1 MASHRKPSA
10 QTYDPRTVKEHIVE
24 TPLNE
29 EMSKSFLEYAY
40 SVIYARA
47 LPDARDGLKP
57 VQRRIVYQMGEMNLT
72 PDRPYM
78 KSARVVG
85 EVMGKLHPHG
95 DSAIYEAMV
104 RLAQPFAM
112 RLPLVDGHG
121 NFGSLDDGPAASR
134 YTEARL
140 GPAALGMNADI
151 DEDTV
156 DFTPNYD
163 NKLKEPTVLP
173 AAIPNL
179 LVNGG
184 SGIAVGMATNLAT
197 HNLGE
202 VVNAAKFLMAHS
214 DATLEQLMRYV
225 PGPDWPTGGTIIGR
239 DGIREAY
246 ATGRG
251 TLTTRAATHIE
262 HVTARKQAIVVTELP
277 YMVGPEKVI
286 ERISDGV
293 KNRKLEGISGAFD
306 LTDRHNG
313 TRIVIEIKTGFDP
326 HAVLVQLFKHTP
338 LQDNFAMNNV
348 ALVEG
353 RPHTMGLKEMLQVW
367 VDHRRVV
374 IRRRSEYRKKKAL
387 ERLHL
392 VEGLLLA
399 MLDIDEV
406 IRVIR
411 TSDDADAAK
420 SRLMVVFDLDEVQA
434 QYILDLRLRRLT
446 KMNRIELEAERDDL
460 KKRIEELTRIL
471 ASAEALDQVVTD
483 EMDEAVVKWGSPR
496 RTVLLDAD
504 PDGTLTPVV
513 AQGAGASGVSK
524 SALEAVKAATT
535 ISSAEADVAAAAAA
549 AKKTGEQSTLT
560 GALKIE
566 DEPCVVMM
574 SATGLI
580 ARTTPSAMDVFNAR
594 STSDE
599 RLRDDQITT
608 IFETSTRATYGLVTS
623 AGRLV
628 LAHVVGLPALPAT
641 ATLSLKGGVQADEL
655 IGMTES
661 TDPIRGER
669 VITAI
674 AMEQPT
680 SGKTSAKDES
690 EDGGAAEAKPLP
702 SLAIGTRNGVIKR
715 WNREAPTT
723 MDSWPVIDLKD
734 GDEVVFAAVA
744 EDDDRLVFISS
755 DSSLLTFEAKNVRP
769 QGRTAGGMAG
779 IKLAEGARVA
789 AFNVVPAG
797 KVAWTYEEGENGLT
811 SGSGAVVLT
820 VAGDS
825 DALPGTENGAAKV
838 TPLEMYPTK
847 GRATGGVR
855 SQRFLK
861 GQNTLILAWVGL
873 YPLHAST
880 SAGSPVEL
888 PKPDMRRDGS
898 GVDLASPIAFI
909 A

>member
-1 MASHRKPSA
+1 MVSHRKPA
-10 QTYDPRTVKEHIVE
+10 KPAFDPRTVKENIVE

-57 VQRRIVYQMGEMNLT
+57 VQRRIIYQMGQMSLN

-121 NFGSLDDGPAASR
+121 NFGSLDDGSAASR
-134 YTEARL
+134 YTEARMA
-140 GPAALGMNADI
+140 PAALGMNADI
-151 DEDTV
+151 AENTV

-163 NKLKEPTVLP
+163 NKLQEPTVLP

-184 SGIAVGMATNLAT
+184 SGIAVGMATNMAT

-202 VVNAAKFLMAHS
+202 VVAAAKHLMRHP
-214 DATLEQLMRYV
+214 DATLEELMRYV
-225 PGPDWPTGGTIIGR
+225 PGPDWPGGGVIVGR
-239 DGIREAY
+239 KGIREAY
-246 ATGRG
+246 ETGRG
-251 TLTTRAATHIE
+251 ALTTRSVTHIE
-262 HVTARKQAIVVTELP
+262 NVTARKKAIVVTELP
-277 YMVGPEKVI
+277 FMVGPERVL
-286 ERISDGV
+286 ERISEGV
-293 KNRKLEGISGAFD
+293 KNRKLDGISGAID

-313 TRIVIEIKTGFDP
+313 TRLVIEVKTGFDP
-326 HAVLVQLFKHTP
+326 NAVLVQLFKHTP
-338 LQDNFAMNNV
+338 LQDNFTINNV
-348 ALVEG
+348 ALVNG

-374 IRRRSEYRKKKAL
+374 IRRRSEFRRKKAL

-399 MLDIDEV
+399 MVDIDEV
-406 IRVIR
+406 IQVIR
-411 TSDDADAAK
+411 SSDDAEAAK
-420 SRLMVVFDLDEVQA
+420 TKLIAVFDLDEIQA

-446 KMNRIELEAERDDL
+446 KMSRIELEAERDDL
-460 KKRIEELTRIL
+460 KRRIEELERIL
-471 ASAEALDQVVTD
+471 ASDEALDGVVID
-483 EMDEAVVKWGSPR
+483 EMDDAVAKYGTPR
-496 RTVLLDAD
+496 RTVLLDED
-504 PDGTLTPVV
+504 EEGNLTPVV
-513 AQGAGASGVSK
+513 AHGDDGVS
-524 SALEAVKAATT
+524 ANAMAAARAAATV
-535 ISSAEADVAAAAAA
+535 SSAAADVAAAAKA
-549 AKKTGEQSTLT
+549 AKKAGDENATAS
-560 GALKIE
+560 ALQID
-566 DEPCVVMM
+566 DEPCAVML

-580 ARTTPSAMDVFNAR
+580 ARTSEDAVERWENRSA
-594 STSDE
+594 SDG
-599 RLRDDQITT
+599 RAKDDQIVSM
-608 IFETSTRATYGLVTS
+608 FRTSTRSSYGLVTS

-628 LAHVVGLPALPAT
+628 LAHVVELPKVSADGP
-641 ATLSLKGGVQADEL
+641 LSVTGGVKAEEL
-655 IGMTES
+655 LGMTEN

-669 VITAI
+669 VIAAI
-674 AMEQPT
+674 DMPST
-680 SGKTSAKDES
+680 D
-690 EDGGAAEAKPLP
+690 DGGQLVPLA
-702 SLAIGTRNGVIKR
+702 LGTRNGVVKR
-715 WNREAPTT
+715 WNRESPTT
-723 MDSWPVIDLKD
+723 MDSWSVIDLKD
-734 GDEVVFAAVA
+734 DDEVLAAA
-744 EDDDRLVFISS
+744 EARDEDRLVFVST

-779 IKLAEGARVA
+779 IRLAEGCSVA
-789 AFNVVPAG
+789 AFAVVPDG
-797 KVAWTYEEGENGLT
+797 KVTWNYEEGENGLF
-811 SGSGAVVLT
+811 SASGAVVLT

-825 DALPGTENGAAKV
+825 EALPGTENGAAKV

-847 GRATGGVR
+847 GRGTGGVR

-861 GQNTLILAWVGL
+861 GQDTLILAFVGA

-880 SAGSPVEL
+880 QSGAPVEL

-898 GVDLASPIAFI
+898 GTDLSAPIAVVG
-909 A
+909 

>member
-1 MASHRKPSA
+1 MVSHRKPA
-10 QTYDPRTVKEHIVE
+10 KPAFDPRTVKENIVE

-57 VQRRIVYQMGEMNLT
+57 VQRRIIYQMGQMSLN

-134 YTEARL
+134 YTEARMA
-140 GPAALGMNADI
+140 PAALGMNADI
-151 DEDTV
+151 AENTV

-163 NKLKEPTVLP
+163 NKLQEPTVLP

-184 SGIAVGMATNLAT
+184 SGIAVGMATNMAT

-202 VVNAAKFLMAHS
+202 VVAAAKHLMRHP
-214 DATLEQLMRYV
+214 DATLEELMRYV
-225 PGPDWPTGGTIIGR
+225 PGPDWPGGGVIVGR
-239 DGIREAY
+239 KGIREAY
-246 ATGRG
+246 ETGRG
-251 TLTTRAATHIE
+251 ALTTRSVTHIE
-262 HVTARKQAIVVTELP
+262 NVTARKKAIVVTELP
-277 YMVGPEKVI
+277 FMVGPERVL
-286 ERISDGV
+286 ERISEGV
-293 KNRKLEGISGAFD
+293 KNRKLDGISGAID

-313 TRIVIEIKTGFDP
+313 TRLVIEIKTGFDP
-326 HAVLVQLFKHTP
+326 NAVLAQLFKHTP
-338 LQDNFAMNNV
+338 LQDNFTINNV
-348 ALVEG
+348 ALVNG

-374 IRRRSEYRKKKAL
+374 IRRRSEFRRKKAL

-399 MLDIDEV
+399 MVDIDEV
-406 IRVIR
+406 IQVIR
-411 TSDDADAAK
+411 SSDDAEAAK
-420 SRLMVVFDLDEVQA
+420 TKLIAVFDLDEIQA

-446 KMNRIELEAERDDL
+446 KMSRIELEAERDDL
-460 KKRIEELTRIL
+460 KRRIEELERIL
-471 ASAEALDQVVTD
+471 ASDEALDGVVID
-483 EMDEAVVKWGSPR
+483 EMDDTVAKYGTPR
-496 RTVLLDAD
+496 RTVLLDED
-504 PDGTLTPVV
+504 EEGNLTPVV
-513 AQGAGASGVSK
+513 AHGDDGVS
-524 SALEAVKAATT
+524 ANAMAAARAAATV
-535 ISSAEADVAAAAAA
+535 SSAAADVAAAAKA
-549 AKKTGEQSTLT
+549 AKKAGDENATAS
-560 GALKIE
+560 ALQID
-566 DEPCVVMM
+566 DEPCAVML

-580 ARTTPSAMDVFNAR
+580 ARTSEDAVERWENRSASNGRAK
-594 STSDE
+594 
-599 RLRDDQITT
+599 DDQIVSM
-608 IFETSTRATYGLVTS
+608 FRTSTRSSYGLVTS

-628 LAHVVGLPALPAT
+628 LAHVVELPKVSADGP
-641 ATLSLKGGVQADEL
+641 LSVTGGVKAEEL
-655 IGMTES
+655 LGMTEN

-669 VITAI
+669 VIAAI
-674 AMEQPT
+674 DMPST
-680 SGKTSAKDES
+680 D
-690 EDGGAAEAKPLP
+690 DGGQLVPLA
-702 SLAIGTRNGVIKR
+702 LGTRNGVVKR
-715 WNREAPTT
+715 WNRESPTT
-723 MDSWPVIDLKD
+723 MDSWSVIDLKD
-734 GDEVVFAAVA
+734 DDEVLAAA
-744 EDDDRLVFISS
+744 EARDEDRLVFVST

-779 IKLAEGARVA
+779 IRLAEGCSVA
-789 AFNVVPAG
+789 AFAVVPDG
-797 KVAWTYEEGENGLT
+797 KVTWNYEEGENGLF
-811 SGSGAVVLT
+811 SASGAVVLT

-825 DALPGTENGAAKV
+825 EALPGTENGAAKV

-847 GRATGGVR
+847 GRGTGGVR

-861 GQNTLILAWVGL
+861 GQDTLILAFVGA

-880 SAGSPVEL
+880 QSGAPVEL

-898 GVDLASPIAFI
+898 GTDLSAPIAVVG
-909 A
+909 

>member
-1 MASHRKPSA
+1 MVSHRKPA
-10 QTYDPRTVKEHIVE
+10 KPAFDPRTVKENIVE

-57 VQRRIVYQMGEMNLT
+57 VQRRIIYQMGQMNLN

-134 YTEARL
+134 YTEARMA
-140 GPAALGMNADI
+140 PAALGMNADI
-151 DEDTV
+151 AENTV

-163 NKLKEPTVLP
+163 NKLQEPTVLP

-184 SGIAVGMATNLAT
+184 SGIAVGMATNMAT

-202 VVNAAKFLMAHS
+202 VVAAAKHLMRHP
-214 DATLEQLMRYV
+214 DATLEELMRYV
-225 PGPDWPTGGTIIGR
+225 PGPDWPGGGVIVGR
-239 DGIREAY
+239 KGIREAY
-246 ATGRG
+246 ETGRG
-251 TLTTRAATHIE
+251 ALTTRSVTHIE
-262 HVTARKQAIVVTELP
+262 NVTARKKAIVVTELP
-277 YMVGPEKVI
+277 FMVGPERVL
-286 ERISDGV
+286 ERISEGV
-293 KNRKLEGISGAFD
+293 KNRKLDGISGAID

-313 TRIVIEIKTGFDP
+313 TRLVIEIKTGFDP
-326 HAVLVQLFKHTP
+326 NAVLAQLFKHTP
-338 LQDNFAMNNV
+338 LQDNFTINNV
-348 ALVEG
+348 ALVNG

-374 IRRRSEYRKKKAL
+374 IRRRSEFRRKKAL

-399 MLDIDEV
+399 MVDIDEV
-406 IRVIR
+406 IQVIR
-411 TSDDADAAK
+411 SSDDAEAAK
-420 SRLMVVFDLDEVQA
+420 TKLIAVFDLDEIQA

-446 KMNRIELEAERDDL
+446 KMSRIELEAERDDL
-460 KKRIEELTRIL
+460 KRRIEELERIL
-471 ASAEALDQVVTD
+471 ASDEALDGVVID
-483 EMDEAVVKWGSPR
+483 EMDDAVAKYGTPR
-496 RTVLLDAD
+496 RTVLLDED
-504 PDGTLTPVV
+504 EEGNLTPVV
-513 AQGAGASGVSK
+513 AHGDDGVS
-524 SALEAVKAATT
+524 ANAMAAARAAATV
-535 ISSAEADVAAAAAA
+535 SSAAADVAAAAKA
-549 AKKTGEQSTLT
+549 AKKAGDENATAS
-560 GALKIE
+560 ALQID
-566 DEPCVVMM
+566 DEPCAVML

-580 ARTTPSAMDVFNAR
+580 ARTSEDAVERWENRSA
-594 STSDE
+594 SDG
-599 RLRDDQITT
+599 RAKDDQIVSM
-608 IFETSTRATYGLVTS
+608 FRTSTRSSYGLVTS

-628 LAHVVGLPALPAT
+628 LAHVVELQKVSADGP
-641 ATLSLKGGVQADEL
+641 LSVTGGVKAEEL
-655 IGMTES
+655 LGMTEN

-669 VITAI
+669 VIAAI
-674 AMEQPT
+674 DMPST
-680 SGKTSAKDES
+680 D
-690 EDGGAAEAKPLP
+690 DGGQLVPLA
-702 SLAIGTRNGVIKR
+702 LGTRNGVVKR
-715 WNREAPTT
+715 WNRESPTT
-723 MDSWPVIDLKD
+723 MDSWSVIDLKD
-734 GDEVVFAAVA
+734 DDEVLAAA
-744 EDDDRLVFISS
+744 EARDEDRLVFVST

-779 IKLAEGARVA
+779 IRLAEGCSVA
-789 AFNVVPAG
+789 AFAVVPDG
-797 KVAWTYEEGENGLT
+797 KVTWNYEEGENGLF
-811 SGSGAVVLT
+811 SASGAVVLT

-825 DALPGTENGAAKV
+825 EALPGTENGAAKV

-847 GRATGGVR
+847 GRGTGGVR

-861 GQNTLILAWVGL
+861 GQDTLILAFVGA

-880 SAGSPVEL
+880 QSGAPVEL

-898 GVDLASPIAFI
+898 GTDLSAPIAVVG
-909 A
+909 

>member
-1 MASHRKPSA
+1 MVSHRKPA
-10 QTYDPRTVKEHIVE
+10 KPAFDPRTVKENIVE

-57 VQRRIVYQMGEMNLT
+57 VQRRIIYQMGQMNLN

-134 YTEARL
+134 YTEARMA
-140 GPAALGMNADI
+140 PAALGMNADI
-151 DEDTV
+151 AENTV

-163 NKLKEPTVLP
+163 NKLQEPTVLP

-184 SGIAVGMATNLAT
+184 SGIAVGMATNMAT

-202 VVNAAKFLMAHS
+202 VVAAAKHLMRHP
-214 DATLEQLMRYV
+214 DATLEELMRYV
-225 PGPDWPTGGTIIGR
+225 PGPDWPGGGVIVGR
-239 DGIREAY
+239 KGIREAY
-246 ATGRG
+246 ETGRG
-251 TLTTRAATHIE
+251 ALTTRSVTHIE
-262 HVTARKQAIVVTELP
+262 NVTARKKAIVVTELP
-277 YMVGPEKVI
+277 FMVGPERVL
-286 ERISDGV
+286 ERISEGV
-293 KNRKLEGISGAFD
+293 KNRKLDGISGAID

-313 TRIVIEIKTGFDP
+313 TRLVIEIKTGFDP
-326 HAVLVQLFKHTP
+326 NAVLAQLFKHTP
-338 LQDNFAMNNV
+338 LQDNFTINNV
-348 ALVEG
+348 ALVNG

-374 IRRRSEYRKKKAL
+374 IRRRSEFRRKKAL

-399 MLDIDEV
+399 MVDIDEV
-406 IRVIR
+406 IQVIR
-411 TSDDADAAK
+411 SSDDAEAAK
-420 SRLMVVFDLDEVQA
+420 TKLIAVFDLDEIQA

-446 KMNRIELEAERDDL
+446 KMSRIELEAERDDL
-460 KKRIEELTRIL
+460 KRRIEELERIL
-471 ASAEALDQVVTD
+471 ASDEALDGVVID
-483 EMDEAVVKWGSPR
+483 EMDDAVAKYGTPR
-496 RTVLLDAD
+496 RTVLLDED
-504 PDGTLTPVV
+504 EEGNLTPVV
-513 AQGAGASGVSK
+513 AHGDDGVS
-524 SALEAVKAATT
+524 ANAMAAARAAATV
-535 ISSAEADVAAAAAA
+535 SSAAADVAAAAKA
-549 AKKTGEQSTLT
+549 AKKAGDENATAS
-560 GALKIE
+560 ALQID
-566 DEPCVVMM
+566 DEPCAVML

-580 ARTTPSAMDVFNAR
+580 ARTSEDAVERWENRSA
-594 STSDE
+594 SDG
-599 RLRDDQITT
+599 RAKDDQIVSM
-608 IFETSTRATYGLVTS
+608 FRASTRSSYGLVTS

-628 LAHVVGLPALPAT
+628 LAHVVELPKVSADGP
-641 ATLSLKGGVQADEL
+641 LSVTGGVKAEEL
-655 IGMTES
+655 LGMTES

-669 VITAI
+669 VIAAI
-674 AMEQPT
+674 DMPST
-680 SGKTSAKDES
+680 D
-690 EDGGAAEAKPLP
+690 DGGQLVPLA
-702 SLAIGTRNGVIKR
+702 LGTRNGVVKR
-715 WNREAPTT
+715 WNRESPTT
-723 MDSWPVIDLKD
+723 MDSWSVIDLKD
-734 GDEVVFAAVA
+734 DDEVLAAA
-744 EDDDRLVFISS
+744 EARDEDRLVFVST

-779 IKLAEGARVA
+779 IRLAEGCSVA
-789 AFNVVPAG
+789 AFAVVPDG
-797 KVAWTYEEGENGLT
+797 KVTWNYEEGENGLF
-811 SGSGAVVLT
+811 SASGAVVLT

-825 DALPGTENGAAKV
+825 EALPGTENGAAKV

-847 GRATGGVR
+847 GRGTGGVR

-861 GQNTLILAWVGL
+861 GQDTLILAFVGA

-880 SAGSPVEL
+880 QSGAPVEL

-898 GVDLASPIAFI
+898 GTDLSAPIAV
-909 A
+909 AG

>member
-1 MASHRKPSA
+1 MVSHRKPA
-10 QTYDPRTVKEHIVE
+10 KPAFDPRTVKENIVE

-57 VQRRIVYQMGEMNLT
+57 VQRRIIYQMGQMSLN

-134 YTEARL
+134 YTEARMA
-140 GPAALGMNADI
+140 PAALGMNADI
-151 DEDTV
+151 AENTV

-163 NKLKEPTVLP
+163 NKLQEPTVLP

-184 SGIAVGMATNLAT
+184 SGIAVGMATNMAT

-202 VVNAAKFLMAHS
+202 VVAAAKHLMRHP
-214 DATLEQLMRYV
+214 DATLEELMRYV
-225 PGPDWPTGGTIIGR
+225 PGPDWPGGGVIVGR
-239 DGIREAY
+239 KGIREAY
-246 ATGRG
+246 ETGRG
-251 TLTTRAATHIE
+251 ALTTRSVTHIE
-262 HVTARKQAIVVTELP
+262 NVTARKKAIVVTELP
-277 YMVGPEKVI
+277 FMVGPERVL
-286 ERISDGV
+286 ERISEGV
-293 KNRKLEGISGAFD
+293 KNRKLDGISGAID

-313 TRIVIEIKTGFDP
+313 TRLVIEIKTGFDP
-326 HAVLVQLFKHTP
+326 NAVLAQLFKHTP
-338 LQDNFAMNNV
+338 LQDNFTINNV
-348 ALVEG
+348 ALVNG

-374 IRRRSEYRKKKAL
+374 IRRRSEFRRKKAL

-399 MLDIDEV
+399 MVDIDEV
-406 IRVIR
+406 IQVIR
-411 TSDDADAAK
+411 SSDDAEAAK
-420 SRLMVVFDLDEVQA
+420 TKLIAVFDLDEIQA

-446 KMNRIELEAERDDL
+446 KMSRIELEAELDDL
-460 KKRIEELTRIL
+460 KRRIEELERIL
-471 ASAEALDQVVTD
+471 ASDEALDGVVID
-483 EMDEAVVKWGSPR
+483 EMDDAVAKYGTPR
-496 RTVLLDAD
+496 RTVLLDED
-504 PDGTLTPVV
+504 EEGNLTPVV
-513 AQGAGASGVSK
+513 AHGDDGVS
-524 SALEAVKAATT
+524 ANAMAAARAAATV
-535 ISSAEADVAAAAAA
+535 SSAAADVAAAAKA
-549 AKKTGEQSTLT
+549 AKKAGDENATAS
-560 GALKIE
+560 ALQID
-566 DEPCVVMM
+566 DEPCAVML

-580 ARTTPSAMDVFNAR
+580 ARTSEDAVERWENRSASNGRAK
-594 STSDE
+594 
-599 RLRDDQITT
+599 DDQIVSM
-608 IFETSTRATYGLVTS
+608 FRTSTRSSYGLVTS

-628 LAHVVGLPALPAT
+628 LAHVVELPKVSADGP
-641 ATLSLKGGVQADEL
+641 LSVTGGVKAEEL
-655 IGMTES
+655 LGMTEN

-669 VITAI
+669 VIAAI
-674 AMEQPT
+674 DMPST
-680 SGKTSAKDES
+680 D
-690 EDGGAAEAKPLP
+690 DGGQLVPLA
-702 SLAIGTRNGVIKR
+702 LGTRNGVVKR
-715 WNREAPTT
+715 WNRESPTT
-723 MDSWPVIDLKD
+723 MDSWSVIDLKD
-734 GDEVVFAAVA
+734 DDEVLAAA
-744 EDDDRLVFISS
+744 EARDEDRLVFVST

-779 IKLAEGARVA
+779 IRLAEGCSVA
-789 AFNVVPAG
+789 AFAVVPDG
-797 KVAWTYEEGENGLT
+797 KVTWNYEEGENGLF
-811 SGSGAVVLT
+811 SASGAVVLT

-825 DALPGTENGAAKV
+825 EALPGTENGAAKV

-847 GRATGGVR
+847 GRGTGGVR

-861 GQNTLILAWVGL
+861 GQDTLILAFVGA

-880 SAGSPVEL
+880 QSGAPVEL

-898 GVDLASPIAFI
+898 GTDLSAPIAVVG
-909 A
+909 

>member
-1 MASHRKPSA
+1 MASHRKTA
-10 QTYDPRTVKEHIVE
+10 QPAFDPRTVKEHIVE

-47 LPDARDGLKP
+47 LPDARDGMKP
-57 VQRRIVYQMGEMNLT
+57 VQRRIVYQMGQMNLN

-140 GPAALGMNADI
+140 APAALGMNANI

-156 DFTPNYD
+156 DFAPNYD

-184 SGIAVGMATNLAT
+184 SGIAVGMATNMAT

-202 VVNAAKFLMAHS
+202 VINATKHLMAHP
-214 DATLEQLMRYV
+214 DATLEELMRYV
-225 PGPDWPTGGTIIGR
+225 PGPDWPGGGIIIGR

-246 ATGRG
+246 ASGRG
-251 TLTTRAATHIE
+251 TLTTRSATHIE
-262 HVTARKQAIVVTELP
+262 NVTARKKAIVVTELP
-277 YMVGPEKVI
+277 FMVGPERVL
-286 ERISDGV
+286 ERISEGV
-293 KNRKLEGISGAFD
+293 KNRKLEGISGAID

-326 HAVLVQLFKHTP
+326 NAVLVQLFKHTP
-338 LQDNFAMNNV
+338 LQDNFTMNNV
-348 ALVEG
+348 ALVDG

-367 VDHRRVV
+367 IDHRRLVV
-374 IRRRSEYRKKKAL
+374 RRRSEFRRTKAQ

-399 MLDIDEV
+399 MVDIDEV
-406 IRVIR
+406 IQVIR
-411 TSDDADAAK
+411 SSDDADAAK
-420 SRLMVVFDLDEVQA
+420 SRLMAVFDLDEVQA

-446 KMNRIELEAERDDL
+446 RMSRIELEAERDDL
-460 KKRIEELTRIL
+460 RRRIEELERIL
-471 ASAEALDQVVTD
+471 ASADELDRVVVS
-483 EMDEAVVKWGSPR
+483 EMDDVADRYGSPR
-496 RTVLLDAD
+496 RTVLLDVD
-504 PDGTLTPVV
+504 PDGSMHPVT
-513 AQGAGASGVSK
+513 AAGAEGVP
-524 SALEAVKAATT
+524 AGAMEAVRAAHTV
-535 ISSAEADVAAAAAA
+535 SSAEADVAAAAAA
-549 AKKTGEQSTLT
+549 RKAGEDA
-560 GALKIE
+560 GAVSALQLD

-574 SATGLI
+574 SASGLI
-580 ARTTPSAMDVFNAR
+580 ARTSPSALDVWESR
-594 STSDE
+594 SAGDAHA
-599 RLRDDQITT
+599 DGDQIVALFPTT
-608 IFETSTRATYGLVTS
+608 TLASYGLITS

-628 LAHVVGLPALPAT
+628 LAHVADLPALPAST
-641 ATLSLKGGVQADEL
+641 TLSVAGGVKAKEL
-655 IGMTES
+655 LGTTEN
-661 TDPIRGER
+661 TDPVPGEY
-669 VITAI
+669 VVTAI
-674 AMEQPT
+674 AMTAPPRKGDAPDSDGA
-680 SGKTSAKDES
+680 SGDA
-690 EDGGAAEAKPLP
+690 LP
-702 SLAIGTRNGVIKR
+702 PLAIGTRHGVIKR
-715 WNREAPTT
+715 WNRESPTT
-723 MDSWPVIDLKD
+723 MDSWSVIDLKD
-734 GDEVVFAAVA
+734 GDTVVFAAPA
-744 EDDDRLVFISS
+744 ADEDRLVFVSS
-755 DSSLLTFEAKNVRP
+755 DSSLLTYEAGNVRP

-779 IKLAEGARVA
+779 IKLADGCQVVT
-789 AFNVVPAG
+789 FNVIPAG
-797 KVAWTYEEGENGLT
+797 KVAWTYEEGENGLF
-811 SGSGAVVLT
+811 SASGAVVLT
-820 VAGDS
+820 VAGDA
-825 DALPGTENGAAKV
+825 DALPGTENGSAKV

-861 GQNTLILAWVGL
+861 GQNTLIFAWVGL

-880 SAGSPVEL
+880 EGGNPVEL

-898 GVDLASPIAFI
+898 GTELAAPIAF
-909 A
+909 AG

>member
-1 MASHRKPSA
+1 MVSHRKPA
-10 QTYDPRTVKEHIVE
+10 KPAFDPRTVKENIVE

-57 VQRRIVYQMGEMNLT
+57 VQRRIIYQMGQMSLN

-134 YTEARL
+134 YTEARMA
-140 GPAALGMNADI
+140 PAALGMNADI
-151 DEDTV
+151 AENTV

-163 NKLKEPTVLP
+163 NKLQEPTVLP

-184 SGIAVGMATNLAT
+184 SGIAVGMATNMAT

-202 VVNAAKFLMAHS
+202 VVAAAKHLMRHP
-214 DATLEQLMRYV
+214 DTTLEELMRYV
-225 PGPDWPTGGTIIGR
+225 PGPDWPGGGVIVGR
-239 DGIREAY
+239 KGIREAY
-246 ATGRG
+246 ETGRG
-251 TLTTRAATHIE
+251 ALTTRSVTHIE
-262 HVTARKQAIVVTELP
+262 NVTARKKAIVVTELP
-277 YMVGPEKVI
+277 FMVGPERVL
-286 ERISDGV
+286 ERISEGV
-293 KNRKLEGISGAFD
+293 KNRKLDGISGAID

-313 TRIVIEIKTGFDP
+313 TRLVIEIKTGFDP
-326 HAVLVQLFKHTP
+326 NAVLAQLFKHTP
-338 LQDNFAMNNV
+338 LQDNFTINNV
-348 ALVEG
+348 ALVNG

-374 IRRRSEYRKKKAL
+374 IRRRSEFRRKKAL

-399 MLDIDEV
+399 MVDIDEV
-406 IRVIR
+406 IQVIR
-411 TSDDADAAK
+411 SSDDAEAAK
-420 SRLMVVFDLDEVQA
+420 TKLIAVFDLDEIQA

-446 KMNRIELEAERDDL
+446 KMSRIELEAERDDL
-460 KKRIEELTRIL
+460 KRRIEELERIL
-471 ASAEALDQVVTD
+471 ASDEALDGVVID
-483 EMDEAVVKWGSPR
+483 EMDDAVAKYGTPR
-496 RTVLLDAD
+496 RTVLLDED
-504 PDGTLTPVV
+504 EEGNLTPVV
-513 AQGAGASGVSK
+513 AHGDDGVS
-524 SALEAVKAATT
+524 ANAMAAARAAATV
-535 ISSAEADVAAAAAA
+535 SSAAADVAAAAKA
-549 AKKTGEQSTLT
+549 AKKAGDENATAS
-560 GALKIE
+560 ALQID
-566 DEPCVVMM
+566 DEPCAVML

-580 ARTTPSAMDVFNAR
+580 ARTSEDAVERWENRSA
-594 STSDE
+594 SDG
-599 RLRDDQITT
+599 RAKDDQIVSM
-608 IFETSTRATYGLVTS
+608 FRTSTRSSYGLVTS

-628 LAHVVGLPALPAT
+628 LAHVVELPKVSADGP
-641 ATLSLKGGVQADEL
+641 LSVTGGVKAEEL
-655 IGMTES
+655 LGMTEN

-669 VITAI
+669 VIAAI
-674 AMEQPT
+674 DMPST
-680 SGKTSAKDES
+680 D
-690 EDGGAAEAKPLP
+690 DGGQLVPLA
-702 SLAIGTRNGVIKR
+702 LGTRNGVVKR
-715 WNREAPTT
+715 WNRESPTT
-723 MDSWPVIDLKD
+723 MDSWSVIDLKD
-734 GDEVVFAAVA
+734 DDEVLAAA
-744 EDDDRLVFISS
+744 EARDEDRLVFVST

-779 IKLAEGARVA
+779 IHLAEGCSVA
-789 AFNVVPAG
+789 AFAVVPDG
-797 KVAWTYEEGENGLT
+797 KVTWNYEEGENGLF
-811 SGSGAVVLT
+811 SASGAVVLT

-825 DALPGTENGAAKV
+825 EALPGTENGAAKV

-847 GRATGGVR
+847 GRGTGGVR

-861 GQNTLILAWVGL
+861 GQDTLILAFVGA

-880 SAGSPVEL
+880 QSGAPVEL

-898 GVDLASPIAFI
+898 GTDLSAPIAVVG
-909 A
+909 

>member
-1 MASHRKPSA
+1 MVSHRKPA
-10 QTYDPRTVKEHIVE
+10 KPAFDPRTVKENIVE

-57 VQRRIVYQMGEMNLT
+57 VQRRIIYQMGQMSLN

-134 YTEARL
+134 YTEARMA
-140 GPAALGMNADI
+140 PAALGMNADI
-151 DEDTV
+151 AENTV

-163 NKLKEPTVLP
+163 NKLQEPTVLP

-184 SGIAVGMATNLAT
+184 SGIAVGMATNMAT

-202 VVNAAKFLMAHS
+202 VVAAAKHLMRHP
-214 DATLEQLMRYV
+214 DATLEELMRYV
-225 PGPDWPTGGTIIGR
+225 PGPDWPGGGVIVGR
-239 DGIREAY
+239 KGIREAY
-246 ATGRG
+246 ETGRG
-251 TLTTRAATHIE
+251 ALTTRSVTHIE
-262 HVTARKQAIVVTELP
+262 NVTARKKAIVVTELP
-277 YMVGPEKVI
+277 FMVGPERVL
-286 ERISDGV
+286 ERISEGV
-293 KNRKLEGISGAFD
+293 KNRKLDGISGAID

-313 TRIVIEIKTGFDP
+313 TRLVIEIKTGFDP
-326 HAVLVQLFKHTP
+326 NAVLAQLFKHTP
-338 LQDNFAMNNV
+338 LQDNFTINNV
-348 ALVEG
+348 ALVNG

-374 IRRRSEYRKKKAL
+374 IRRRSEFRRKKAL

-399 MLDIDEV
+399 MVDIDEV
-406 IRVIR
+406 IQVIR
-411 TSDDADAAK
+411 SSDDAEAAK
-420 SRLMVVFDLDEVQA
+420 TKLIAVFDLDEIQA

-446 KMNRIELEAERDDL
+446 KMSRIELEAERDDL
-460 KKRIEELTRIL
+460 KRRIEELERIL
-471 ASAEALDQVVTD
+471 ASDEALDGVVID
-483 EMDEAVVKWGSPR
+483 EMDDAVAKYGTPR
-496 RTVLLDAD
+496 RTVLLDED
-504 PDGTLTPVV
+504 EEGNLTPVV
-513 AQGAGASGVSK
+513 AHGDDGVS
-524 SALEAVKAATT
+524 ANAMAAARAAATV
-535 ISSAEADVAAAAAA
+535 SSAAADVAAAAKA
-549 AKKTGEQSTLT
+549 AKKAGDENATAS
-560 GALKIE
+560 ALQID
-566 DEPCVVMM
+566 DEPCAVML

-580 ARTTPSAMDVFNAR
+580 ARTSEDAVERWENRSA
-594 STSDE
+594 SDG
-599 RLRDDQITT
+599 RAKDDQIVSM
-608 IFETSTRATYGLVTS
+608 FRTSTRSSYGLVTS

-628 LAHVVGLPALPAT
+628 LAHVVELPKVSADGP
-641 ATLSLKGGVQADEL
+641 LSVTGGVKAEEL
-655 IGMTES
+655 LGMTEN

-669 VITAI
+669 VIAAI
-674 AMEQPT
+674 DMPST
-680 SGKTSAKDES
+680 D
-690 EDGGAAEAKPLP
+690 DGGQLVPLA
-702 SLAIGTRNGVIKR
+702 LGTRNGVVKR
-715 WNREAPTT
+715 WNRESPTT
-723 MDSWPVIDLKD
+723 MDSWSVIDLKD
-734 GDEVVFAAVA
+734 DDEVLAAA
-744 EDDDRLVFISS
+744 EARDEDRLVFVST
-755 DSSLLTFEAKNVRP
+755 DSLLLTFEAKNVRP

-779 IKLAEGARVA
+779 IRLAEGCSVA
-789 AFNVVPAG
+789 AFAVVPDG
-797 KVAWTYEEGENGLT
+797 KVTWNYEEGENGLF
-811 SGSGAVVLT
+811 SASGAVVLT

-825 DALPGTENGAAKV
+825 EALPGTENGAAKV

-847 GRATGGVR
+847 GRGTGGVR

-861 GQNTLILAWVGL
+861 GQDTLILAFVGA

-880 SAGSPVEL
+880 QSGAPVEL

-898 GVDLASPIAFI
+898 GTDLSAPIAVVG
-909 A
+909 

>member
-202 VVNAAKFLMAHS
+202 VVNAAKFLMAHP

-348 ALVEG
+348 ALVDG

-399 MLDIDEV
+399 MMDIDEV
-406 IRVIR
+406 IQVIR

-420 SRLMVVFDLDEVQA
+420 TRLMAVFDLDEVQA

-471 ASAEALDQVVTD
+471 ASAEALDHVVTS
-483 EMDEAVVKWGSPR
+483 EMDEAVDKWGSPR

-513 AQGAGASGVSK
+513 AQGSGTSGISK
-524 SALEAVKAATT
+524 SALEAVKSATT

-549 AKKTGEQSTLT
+549 AKKTGEQSALT

-580 ARTTPSAMDVFNAR
+580 ARTTPSAMDVFNSR
-594 STSDE
+594 SASDE
-599 RLRDDQITT
+599 RLHDDQITT
-608 IFETSTRATYGLVTS
+608 IFRTSTRATYGLVTS

-628 LAHVVGLPALPAT
+628 LAHVVDLPALPAS
-641 ATLSLKGGVQADEL
+641 ATLSLQGGVQADDL
-655 IGMTES
+655 ISMTES
-661 TDPIRGER
+661 TDPVRGER
-669 VITAI
+669 VVTAI
-674 AMEQPT
+674 AMEQ
-680 SGKTSAKDES
+680 SADNGENGG
-690 EDGGAAEAKPLP
+690 DGETTAEAKPLP
-702 SLAIGTRNGVIKR
+702 SLAIGTRNGVVKR

-723 MDSWPVIDLKD
+723 MDSWPVIDVKD

-744 EDDDRLVFISS
+744 ENDDRLVFVSS
-755 DSSLLTFEAKNVRP
+755 DSSLLTFDAKNVRP

-779 IKLAEGARVA
+779 IKLAEGAHVM

-811 SGSGAVVLT
+811 SGAGAVVLT
-820 VAGDS
+820 VAGDE

-861 GQNTLILAWVGL
+861 GQNTLILAWVGP

>member
-1 MASHRKPSA
+1 MVSHRKPA
-10 QTYDPRTVKEHIVE
+10 KPAFDPRTVKENIVE

-47 LPDARDGLKP
+47 LPEARDGLKP
-57 VQRRIVYQMGEMNLT
+57 VQRRIIYQMGQMNLN

-134 YTEARL
+134 YTEARMA
-140 GPAALGMNADI
+140 PAALGMNADI
-151 DEDTV
+151 AENTV

-163 NKLKEPTVLP
+163 NKLQEPTVLP

-184 SGIAVGMATNLAT
+184 SGIAVGMATNMAT

-202 VVNAAKFLMAHS
+202 VVAAAKHLMRHP
-214 DATLEQLMRYV
+214 DATLEELMRYV
-225 PGPDWPTGGTIIGR
+225 PGPDWPGGGVIVGR
-239 DGIREAY
+239 KGIREAY
-246 ATGRG
+246 ETGRG
-251 TLTTRAATHIE
+251 ALTTRSVTHIE
-262 HVTARKQAIVVTELP
+262 NVTARKKAIVVTELP
-277 YMVGPEKVI
+277 FMVGPERVL
-286 ERISDGV
+286 ERISEGV
-293 KNRKLEGISGAFD
+293 KNRKLDGISGAID

-313 TRIVIEIKTGFDP
+313 TRLVIEIKTGFDP
-326 HAVLVQLFKHTP
+326 NAVLAQLFKHTP
-338 LQDNFAMNNV
+338 LQDNFTINNV
-348 ALVEG
+348 ALVNG

-374 IRRRSEYRKKKAL
+374 IRRRSEFRRKKAL

-399 MLDIDEV
+399 MVDIDEV
-406 IRVIR
+406 IQVIR
-411 TSDDADAAK
+411 SSDDAEAAK
-420 SRLMVVFDLDEVQA
+420 TKLIAVFDLDEIQA

-446 KMNRIELEAERDDL
+446 KMSRIELEAERDDL
-460 KKRIEELTRIL
+460 KRRIEELERIL
-471 ASAEALDQVVTD
+471 ASDEALDGVVID
-483 EMDEAVVKWGSPR
+483 EMDDAVAKYGTPR
-496 RTVLLDAD
+496 RTVLLDED
-504 PDGTLTPVV
+504 EEGNLTPVV
-513 AQGAGASGVSK
+513 AHGDDGVS
-524 SALEAVKAATT
+524 ANAMAAARAAATV
-535 ISSAEADVAAAAAA
+535 SSAAADVAAAAKA
-549 AKKTGEQSTLT
+549 AKKAGDENATAS
-560 GALKIE
+560 ALQID
-566 DEPCVVMM
+566 DEPCAVML

-580 ARTTPSAMDVFNAR
+580 ARTSEDAVERWENRSA
-594 STSDE
+594 SDG
-599 RLRDDQITT
+599 RAKDDQIVSM
-608 IFETSTRATYGLVTS
+608 FRTSTRSSYGLVTS

-628 LAHVVGLPALPAT
+628 LAHVVELPKVSADGP
-641 ATLSLKGGVQADEL
+641 LSVTGGVKAEEL
-655 IGMTES
+655 LGMTEN

-669 VITAI
+669 VIAAI
-674 AMEQPT
+674 DMPST
-680 SGKTSAKDES
+680 D
-690 EDGGAAEAKPLP
+690 DGGQLVPLA
-702 SLAIGTRNGVIKR
+702 LGTRNGVVKR
-715 WNREAPTT
+715 WNRESPTT
-723 MDSWPVIDLKD
+723 MDSWSVIDLKD
-734 GDEVVFAAVA
+734 DDEVLAAA
-744 EDDDRLVFISS
+744 EARDEDRLVFVST

-779 IKLAEGARVA
+779 IRLAEGCSVA
-789 AFNVVPAG
+789 AFAVVPDG
-797 KVAWTYEEGENGLT
+797 KVTWNYEEGENGLF
-811 SGSGAVVLT
+811 SASGAVVLT

-825 DALPGTENGAAKV
+825 EALPGTENGAAKV

-847 GRATGGVR
+847 GRGTGGVR

-861 GQNTLILAWVGL
+861 GQDTLILAFVGA

-880 SAGSPVEL
+880 QSGAPVEL

-898 GVDLASPIAFI
+898 GTDLSAPIAVVG
-909 A
+909 

>member
-202 VVNAAKFLMAHS
+202 VVNAAKFLMAHP

-348 ALVEG
+348 ALVDG

-406 IRVIR
+406 IQVIR

-420 SRLMVVFDLDEVQA
+420 TRLMAVFDLDEVQA

-471 ASAEALDQVVTD
+471 ASAEALDHVVTS
-483 EMDEAVVKWGSPR
+483 EMDEAVDKWGSPR

-513 AQGAGASGVSK
+513 AQGSGTSGISK
-524 SALEAVKAATT
+524 SALEAVKSATT

-549 AKKTGEQSTLT
+549 AKKTGEQSALT

-580 ARTTPSAMDVFNAR
+580 ARTTPSAMDVFNSR
-594 STSDE
+594 SASDE
-599 RLRDDQITT
+599 RLHDDQITT
-608 IFETSTRATYGLVTS
+608 IFRTSTRATYGLVTS

-628 LAHVVGLPALPAT
+628 LAHVVNLPALPAS
-641 ATLSLKGGVQADEL
+641 ATLSLQGGVQADDL
-655 IGMTES
+655 ISMTES
-661 TDPIRGER
+661 TDPVRGER
-669 VITAI
+669 VVTAI
-674 AMEQPT
+674 AMEQ
-680 SGKTSAKDES
+680 SADNGENGG
-690 EDGGAAEAKPLP
+690 DGETTAEAKPLP
-702 SLAIGTRNGVIKR
+702 SLAIGTRNGVVKR

-723 MDSWPVIDLKD
+723 MDSWPVIDVKD

-744 EDDDRLVFISS
+744 EDDDRLVFVSS
-755 DSSLLTFEAKNVRP
+755 DSSLLTFDAKNVRP

-779 IKLAEGARVA
+779 IKLAEGAHVM

-811 SGSGAVVLT
+811 SGAGAVVLT
-820 VAGDS
+820 VAGDE

-861 GQNTLILAWVGL
+861 GQNTLILAWVGP

>member
-406 IRVIR
+406 IQVIR

-483 EMDEAVVKWGSPR
+483 EMDEAVAKWGSPR

-513 AQGAGASGVSK
+513 AQGDGASGVSK

-628 LAHVVGLPALPAT
+628 LAHVVDLPALPAA

>member
-202 VVNAAKFLMAHS
+202 VVNAAKFLMAHP

-277 YMVGPEKVI
+277 YMAGPEKVI

-348 ALVEG
+348 ALVDG

-406 IRVIR
+406 IQVIR

-420 SRLMVVFDLDEVQA
+420 TRLMAVFDLDEVQA

-471 ASAEALDQVVTD
+471 ASAEALDHVVTS
-483 EMDEAVVKWGSPR
+483 EMDEAVDKWGSPR

-513 AQGAGASGVSK
+513 AQGSGTSGISK
-524 SALEAVKAATT
+524 SALEAVKSATT

-549 AKKTGEQSTLT
+549 AKKTGEQSALT

-580 ARTTPSAMDVFNAR
+580 ARTSPSAMEVFNSR
-594 STSDE
+594 SASDE
-599 RLRDDQITT
+599 RLHDDQITT
-608 IFETSTRATYGLVTS
+608 IFRTSTRATYGLVTS

-628 LAHVVGLPALPAT
+628 LAQVVDLPALPAS
-641 ATLSLKGGVQADEL
+641 ATLSLQGGVQADDL
-655 IGMTES
+655 ISMTES
-661 TDPIRGER
+661 TDPVRGER
-669 VITAI
+669 VVTAI
-674 AMEQPT
+674 AMEQ
-680 SGKTSAKDES
+680 SADNGENGG
-690 EDGGAAEAKPLP
+690 DGETTAEAKPLP
-702 SLAIGTRNGVIKR
+702 SLAIGTRNGVVKR

-723 MDSWPVIDLKD
+723 MDSWPVIDVKD

-744 EDDDRLVFISS
+744 EDDDRLVFVSS
-755 DSSLLTFEAKNVRP
+755 DSSLLTFDAKNVRP

-779 IKLAEGARVA
+779 IKLAEGAHVM

-811 SGSGAVVLT
+811 SGAGAVVLT
-820 VAGDS
+820 VAGDE

-861 GQNTLILAWVGL
+861 GQNTLILAWVGP

-898 GVDLASPIAFI
+898 GVDLASPIEFI

>member
-1 MASHRKPSA
+1 MVSHRKPA
-10 QTYDPRTVKEHIVE
+10 KPAFDPRTVKENIVE

-57 VQRRIVYQMGEMNLT
+57 VQRRIIYQMGQMSLN

-134 YTEARL
+134 YTEARMA
-140 GPAALGMNADI
+140 PAALGMNADI
-151 DEDTV
+151 AENTV

-163 NKLKEPTVLP
+163 NKLQEPTVLP

-184 SGIAVGMATNLAT
+184 SGIAVGMATNMAT

-202 VVNAAKFLMAHS
+202 VVAAAKHLMRHP
-214 DATLEQLMRYV
+214 DATLEELMRYV
-225 PGPDWPTGGTIIGR
+225 PGPDWPGGGVIVGR
-239 DGIREAY
+239 KGIREAY
-246 ATGRG
+246 ETGRG
-251 TLTTRAATHIE
+251 ALTTRSVTHIE
-262 HVTARKQAIVVTELP
+262 NVTARKKAIVVTELP
-277 YMVGPEKVI
+277 FMVGPERVL
-286 ERISDGV
+286 ERISEGV
-293 KNRKLEGISGAFD
+293 KNRKLDGISGAID

-313 TRIVIEIKTGFDP
+313 TRLVIEIKTGFDP
-326 HAVLVQLFKHTP
+326 NAVLAQLFKHTP
-338 LQDNFAMNNV
+338 LQDNFTINNV
-348 ALVEG
+348 ALVNG

-374 IRRRSEYRKKKAL
+374 IRRRSEFRRKKAL

-399 MLDIDEV
+399 MVDIDEV
-406 IRVIR
+406 IQVIR
-411 TSDDADAAK
+411 SSDDAEAAK
-420 SRLMVVFDLDEVQA
+420 TKLIAVFDLDEIQA

-446 KMNRIELEAERDDL
+446 KMSRIELEAERDDL
-460 KKRIEELTRIL
+460 KRRIEELERIL
-471 ASAEALDQVVTD
+471 ASDEALDGVVID
-483 EMDEAVVKWGSPR
+483 EMDDAAAKYGTPR
-496 RTVLLDAD
+496 RTVLLDED
-504 PDGTLTPVV
+504 EEGNLTPVV
-513 AQGAGASGVSK
+513 AHGDDGVS
-524 SALEAVKAATT
+524 ANAMAAARAAATV
-535 ISSAEADVAAAAAA
+535 SSAAADVAAAAKA
-549 AKKTGEQSTLT
+549 AKKAGDENATAS
-560 GALKIE
+560 ALQID
-566 DEPCVVMM
+566 DEPCAVML

-580 ARTTPSAMDVFNAR
+580 ARTSEDAVERWENRSA
-594 STSDE
+594 SDG
-599 RLRDDQITT
+599 RAKDDQIVSM
-608 IFETSTRATYGLVTS
+608 FRTSTRSSYGLVTS

-628 LAHVVGLPALPAT
+628 LAHVVELPKVSADGP
-641 ATLSLKGGVQADEL
+641 LSVTGGVKAEEL
-655 IGMTES
+655 LGMTEN

-669 VITAI
+669 VIAAI
-674 AMEQPT
+674 DMPST
-680 SGKTSAKDES
+680 D
-690 EDGGAAEAKPLP
+690 DGGQLVPLA
-702 SLAIGTRNGVIKR
+702 LGTRNGVVKR
-715 WNREAPTT
+715 WNRESPTT
-723 MDSWPVIDLKD
+723 MDSWSVIDLKD
-734 GDEVVFAAVA
+734 DDEVLAAA
-744 EDDDRLVFISS
+744 EARDEDRLVFVST

-779 IKLAEGARVA
+779 IRLAEGCSVA
-789 AFNVVPAG
+789 AFAVVPDG
-797 KVAWTYEEGENGLT
+797 KVTWNYEEGENGLF
-811 SGSGAVVLT
+811 SASGAVVLT

-825 DALPGTENGAAKV
+825 EALPGTENGAAKV

-847 GRATGGVR
+847 GRGTGGVR

-861 GQNTLILAWVGL
+861 GQDTLILAFVGA

-880 SAGSPVEL
+880 QSGAPVEL

-898 GVDLASPIAFI
+898 GTDLSAPIAVVG
-909 A
+909 

>member
-1 MASHRKPSA
+1 MVSHRKPA
-10 QTYDPRTVKEHIVE
+10 KPAFDPRTVKENIVE

-57 VQRRIVYQMGEMNLT
+57 VQRRIIYQMGQMSLN

-134 YTEARL
+134 YTEARMA
-140 GPAALGMNADI
+140 PAALGMNADI
-151 DEDTV
+151 AENTV

-163 NKLKEPTVLP
+163 NKLQEPTVLP

-184 SGIAVGMATNLAT
+184 SGIAVGMATNMAT

-202 VVNAAKFLMAHS
+202 VVAAAKHLMRHP
-214 DATLEQLMRYV
+214 DATLEELMRYV
-225 PGPDWPTGGTIIGR
+225 PGPDWPGGGVIVGR
-239 DGIREAY
+239 KGIREAY
-246 ATGRG
+246 ETGRG
-251 TLTTRAATHIE
+251 ALTTRSVTHIE
-262 HVTARKQAIVVTELP
+262 NVTARKKAIVVTELP
-277 YMVGPEKVI
+277 FMVGPERVL
-286 ERISDGV
+286 ERISEGV
-293 KNRKLEGISGAFD
+293 KNRKLDGISGAID

-313 TRIVIEIKTGFDP
+313 TRLVIEIKTGFDP
-326 HAVLVQLFKHTP
+326 NAVLAQLFKHTP
-338 LQDNFAMNNV
+338 LQDNFTINNV
-348 ALVEG
+348 ALVNG

-374 IRRRSEYRKKKAL
+374 IRRRSEFRRKKAL

-399 MLDIDEV
+399 MVDIDEV
-406 IRVIR
+406 IQVIR
-411 TSDDADAAK
+411 SSDDAEAAK
-420 SRLMVVFDLDEVQA
+420 TKLIAVFDLDEIQA

-446 KMNRIELEAERDDL
+446 KMSRIELEAERDDL
-460 KKRIEELTRIL
+460 KRRIEELERIL
-471 ASAEALDQVVTD
+471 ASDEALDGVVID
-483 EMDEAVVKWGSPR
+483 EMDDAVAKYGTPR
-496 RTVLLDAD
+496 RTVLLDED
-504 PDGTLTPVV
+504 EEGNLTPVV
-513 AQGAGASGVSK
+513 AHGDDGVS
-524 SALEAVKAATT
+524 ANAMAAARAAATV
-535 ISSAEADVAAAAAA
+535 SSAAADVAAAAKA
-549 AKKTGEQSTLT
+549 AKKAGDENATAS
-560 GALKIE
+560 ALQID
-566 DEPCVVMM
+566 DEPCAVML

-580 ARTTPSAMDVFNAR
+580 ARTSEDAVERWENRSA
-594 STSDE
+594 SDG
-599 RLRDDQITT
+599 RAKDDQIVSM
-608 IFETSTRATYGLVTS
+608 FRTSTRSSYGLVTS

-628 LAHVVGLPALPAT
+628 LAHVVELPKVSADGP
-641 ATLSLKGGVQADEL
+641 LSVTGGVKAEEL
-655 IGMTES
+655 LGMTEN

-669 VITAI
+669 VIAAI
-674 AMEQPT
+674 DMPST
-680 SGKTSAKDES
+680 D
-690 EDGGAAEAKPLP
+690 DGGQLVPLA
-702 SLAIGTRNGVIKR
+702 LGTRNGVVKR
-715 WNREAPTT
+715 WNRESPTT
-723 MDSWPVIDLKD
+723 MDSWSVIDLKD
-734 GDEVVFAAVA
+734 DDEVLAAA
-744 EDDDRLVFISS
+744 EARDEDRLVFVST

-779 IKLAEGARVA
+779 IRLAEGCSVA
-789 AFNVVPAG
+789 AFAVVPDG
-797 KVAWTYEEGENGLT
+797 KVTWNYEEGENGLF
-811 SGSGAVVLT
+811 SASGAVVLT

-825 DALPGTENGAAKV
+825 EALPGTENGAAKV
-838 TPLEMYPTK
+838 APLEMYPTK
-847 GRATGGVR
+847 GRGTGGVR

-861 GQNTLILAWVGL
+861 GQDTLILAFVGA

-880 SAGSPVEL
+880 QSGAPVEL

-898 GVDLASPIAFI
+898 GTDLSAPIAVVG
-909 A
+909 

>member
-202 VVNAAKFLMAHS
+202 VVNAAKFLMAHP

-348 ALVEG
+348 ALVDG

-406 IRVIR
+406 IQVIR

-420 SRLMVVFDLDEVQA
+420 TRLMAVFDLDEVQA

-471 ASAEALDQVVTD
+471 ASAEALDHVVTS
-483 EMDEAVVKWGSPR
+483 EMDEAVDKWGSPR

-513 AQGAGASGVSK
+513 AQGSGTSGISK
-524 SALEAVKAATT
+524 SALEAVKSATT

-549 AKKTGEQSTLT
+549 AKKTGEQSALT

-580 ARTTPSAMDVFNAR
+580 ARTTPSAMDVFNSR
-594 STSDE
+594 SASDE
-599 RLRDDQITT
+599 RLHDDQITT
-608 IFETSTRATYGLVTS
+608 VFRTSTRATYGLVTS

-628 LAHVVGLPALPAT
+628 LAHVVDLPALPAS
-641 ATLSLKGGVQADEL
+641 ATLSLQGGVQADDL
-655 IGMTES
+655 ISMTES
-661 TDPIRGER
+661 TDPVRGER
-669 VITAI
+669 VVTAI
-674 AMEQPT
+674 AMEQ
-680 SGKTSAKDES
+680 SADNGENGG
-690 EDGGAAEAKPLP
+690 DGETTAEAKPLP
-702 SLAIGTRNGVIKR
+702 SLAIGTRNGVVKR

-723 MDSWPVIDLKD
+723 MDSWPVIDVKD

-744 EDDDRLVFISS
+744 ENDDRLVFVSS
-755 DSSLLTFEAKNVRP
+755 DSSLLTFDAKNVRP

-779 IKLAEGARVA
+779 IKLAEGAHVM

-811 SGSGAVVLT
+811 SGAGAVVLT
-820 VAGDS
+820 VAGDE

-861 GQNTLILAWVGL
+861 GQNTLILAWVGP

>member
-1 MASHRKPSA
+1 MVSHRKPA
-10 QTYDPRTVKEHIVE
+10 KPAFDPRTVKENIVE

-57 VQRRIVYQMGEMNLT
+57 VQRRIIYQMGQMSLN

-134 YTEARL
+134 YTEARMA
-140 GPAALGMNADI
+140 PAALGMNADI
-151 DEDTV
+151 AENTV

-163 NKLKEPTVLP
+163 NKLQEPTVLP

-184 SGIAVGMATNLAT
+184 SGIAVGMATNMAT

-202 VVNAAKFLMAHS
+202 VVAAAKHLMRHP
-214 DATLEQLMRYV
+214 DATLEELMRYV
-225 PGPDWPTGGTIIGR
+225 PGPDWPGGGVIVGR
-239 DGIREAY
+239 KGIREAY
-246 ATGRG
+246 ETGRG
-251 TLTTRAATHIE
+251 ALTTRSVTHIE
-262 HVTARKQAIVVTELP
+262 NVTARKKAIVVTELP
-277 YMVGPEKVI
+277 FMVGPERVL
-286 ERISDGV
+286 ERISEGV
-293 KNRKLEGISGAFD
+293 KNRKLDGISGAID

-313 TRIVIEIKTGFDP
+313 TRLVIEIKTGFDP
-326 HAVLVQLFKHTP
+326 NAVLAQLFKHTP
-338 LQDNFAMNNV
+338 LQDNFTINNV
-348 ALVEG
+348 ALVNG

-374 IRRRSEYRKKKAL
+374 IRRRSEFRRKKAL

-399 MLDIDEV
+399 MVDIDEV
-406 IRVIR
+406 IQVIR
-411 TSDDADAAK
+411 SSDDAEAAK
-420 SRLMVVFDLDEVQA
+420 TKLIAVFDLDEIQA

-446 KMNRIELEAERDDL
+446 KMSRIELEAERDDL
-460 KKRIEELTRIL
+460 KRRIEELERIL
-471 ASAEALDQVVTD
+471 ASDEALDGVVID
-483 EMDEAVVKWGSPR
+483 EMDDAVAKYGTPR
-496 RTVLLDAD
+496 RTVLLDED
-504 PDGTLTPVV
+504 EEGNLTPVV
-513 AQGAGASGVSK
+513 AHGDDGVS
-524 SALEAVKAATT
+524 ANAMAAARAAATV
-535 ISSAEADVAAAAAA
+535 SSAAADVAAAAKA
-549 AKKTGEQSTLT
+549 AKKAGDENATAS
-560 GALKIE
+560 ALQID
-566 DEPCVVMM
+566 DEPCAVML

-580 ARTTPSAMDVFNAR
+580 ARTSEDAVERWENRSA
-594 STSDE
+594 SDG
-599 RLRDDQITT
+599 RAKDDQIVSM
-608 IFETSTRATYGLVTS
+608 FRTSTRSSYGLVTS

-628 LAHVVGLPALPAT
+628 LAHVVELPKVSADGP
-641 ATLSLKGGVQADEL
+641 LSVTGGVKAEEL
-655 IGMTES
+655 LGMTEN

-669 VITAI
+669 VIAAI
-674 AMEQPT
+674 DMPST
-680 SGKTSAKDES
+680 D
-690 EDGGAAEAKPLP
+690 DGGQLVPLA
-702 SLAIGTRNGVIKR
+702 LGTRNGVVKR
-715 WNREAPTT
+715 WNRESPTT
-723 MDSWPVIDLKD
+723 MDSWSVIDLKD
-734 GDEVVFAAVA
+734 DDEVLAAA
-744 EDDDRLVFISS
+744 EARDEDRLVFVST
-755 DSSLLTFEAKNVRP
+755 DSSLLAFEAKNVRP

-779 IKLAEGARVA
+779 IRLAEGCSVA
-789 AFNVVPAG
+789 AFAVVPDG
-797 KVAWTYEEGENGLT
+797 KVTWNYEEGENGLF
-811 SGSGAVVLT
+811 SASGAVVLT

-825 DALPGTENGAAKV
+825 EALPGTENGAAKV

-847 GRATGGVR
+847 GRGTGGVR

-861 GQNTLILAWVGL
+861 GQDTLILAFVGA

-880 SAGSPVEL
+880 QSGAPVEL

-898 GVDLASPIAFI
+898 GTDLSAPIAVVG
-909 A
+909 

>member
-1 MASHRKPSA
+1 MVSHRKPA
-10 QTYDPRTVKEHIVE
+10 KPAFDPRTVKENIVE

-57 VQRRIVYQMGEMNLT
+57 VQRRIIYQMGQMSLN

-134 YTEARL
+134 YTEARMA
-140 GPAALGMNADI
+140 PAALGMNADI
-151 DEDTV
+151 AENTV

-163 NKLKEPTVLP
+163 NKLQEPTVLP

-184 SGIAVGMATNLAT
+184 SGIAVGMATNMAT

-202 VVNAAKFLMAHS
+202 VVAAAKHLMRHP
-214 DATLEQLMRYV
+214 DATLEELMRYV
-225 PGPDWPTGGTIIGR
+225 PGPDWPGGGVIVGR
-239 DGIREAY
+239 KGIREAY
-246 ATGRG
+246 ETGRG
-251 TLTTRAATHIE
+251 ALTTRSVTHIE
-262 HVTARKQAIVVTELP
+262 NVTARKKAIVVTELP
-277 YMVGPEKVI
+277 FMVGPERVL
-286 ERISDGV
+286 ERISEGV
-293 KNRKLEGISGAFD
+293 KNRKLDGISGAID

-313 TRIVIEIKTGFDP
+313 TRLVIEIKTGFDP
-326 HAVLVQLFKHTP
+326 NAVLAQLFKHTP
-338 LQDNFAMNNV
+338 LQDNFTINNV
-348 ALVEG
+348 ALVNG

-374 IRRRSEYRKKKAL
+374 IRRRSEFRRKKAL

-399 MLDIDEV
+399 MVDIDEV
-406 IRVIR
+406 IQVIR
-411 TSDDADAAK
+411 SSDDAEAAK
-420 SRLMVVFDLDEVQA
+420 TKLIAVFDLDEIQA

-446 KMNRIELEAERDDL
+446 KMSRIELEAERDDL
-460 KKRIEELTRIL
+460 KRRIEELERIL
-471 ASAEALDQVVTD
+471 ASDEALDGVVID
-483 EMDEAVVKWGSPR
+483 EMDDAVAKYGTPR
-496 RTVLLDAD
+496 RTVLLDED
-504 PDGTLTPVV
+504 EEGNLTPVV
-513 AQGAGASGVSK
+513 AHGDDGVS
-524 SALEAVKAATT
+524 ANAMAAARAAATV
-535 ISSAEADVAAAAAA
+535 SSAAADVAAAAKA
-549 AKKTGEQSTLT
+549 AKKAGDENATAS
-560 GALKIE
+560 ALQID
-566 DEPCVVMM
+566 DEPCAVML

-580 ARTTPSAMDVFNAR
+580 ARTSEDAVERWENRSA
-594 STSDE
+594 SDG
-599 RLRDDQITT
+599 RAKDDQIVSM
-608 IFETSTRATYGLVTS
+608 FRTSTRSSYGLVTS

-628 LAHVVGLPALPAT
+628 LAHVVELPKVSADGP
-641 ATLSLKGGVQADEL
+641 LSVTGGVKAEEL
-655 IGMTES
+655 LGMTEN

-669 VITAI
+669 VIAAI
-674 AMEQPT
+674 DMPST
-680 SGKTSAKDES
+680 DD
-690 EDGGAAEAKPLP
+690 DGQLVPLA
-702 SLAIGTRNGVIKR
+702 LGTRNGVVKR
-715 WNREAPTT
+715 WNRESPTT
-723 MDSWPVIDLKD
+723 MDSWSVIDLKD
-734 GDEVVFAAVA
+734 DDEVLAAA
-744 EDDDRLVFISS
+744 EARDEDRLVFVST

-779 IKLAEGARVA
+779 IRLAEGCSAT
-789 AFNVVPAG
+789 AFAVVPDG
-797 KVAWTYEEGENGLT
+797 KVTWNYEEGENGLF
-811 SGSGAVVLT
+811 SASGAVVLT

-825 DALPGTENGAAKV
+825 EALPGTENGAAKV

-847 GRATGGVR
+847 GRGTGGVR

-861 GQNTLILAWVGL
+861 GQDTLILAFVGA

-880 SAGSPVEL
+880 QSGAPVEL

-898 GVDLASPIAFI
+898 GTDLSAPIAVVG
-909 A
+909 

>member
-1 MASHRKPSA
+1 MVSHRKPA
-10 QTYDPRTVKEHIVE
+10 KPAFDPRTVKENIVE

-57 VQRRIVYQMGEMNLT
+57 VQRRIIYQMGQMNLN

-134 YTEARL
+134 YTEARMA
-140 GPAALGMNADI
+140 PAALGMNADI
-151 DEDTV
+151 AENTV

-163 NKLKEPTVLP
+163 NKLQEPTVLP

-184 SGIAVGMATNLAT
+184 SGIAVGMATNMAT

-202 VVNAAKFLMAHS
+202 VVAAAKHLMRHP
-214 DATLEQLMRYV
+214 DATLEELMRYV
-225 PGPDWPTGGTIIGR
+225 PGPDWPGGGVIVGR
-239 DGIREAY
+239 KGIREAY
-246 ATGRG
+246 ETGRG
-251 TLTTRAATHIE
+251 ALTTRSVTHIE
-262 HVTARKQAIVVTELP
+262 NVTARKKAIVVTELP
-277 YMVGPEKVI
+277 FMVGPERVL
-286 ERISDGV
+286 ERISEGV
-293 KNRKLEGISGAFD
+293 KNRKLDGISGAID

-313 TRIVIEIKTGFDP
+313 TRLVIEIKTGFDP
-326 HAVLVQLFKHTP
+326 NAVLAQLFKHTP
-338 LQDNFAMNNV
+338 LQDNFTINNV
-348 ALVEG
+348 ALVNG

-374 IRRRSEYRKKKAL
+374 IRRRSEFRRKKAL

-399 MLDIDEV
+399 MVDIDEV
-406 IRVIR
+406 IQVIR
-411 TSDDADAAK
+411 SSDDAEAAK
-420 SRLMVVFDLDEVQA
+420 TKLIAVFDLDEIQA

-446 KMNRIELEAERDDL
+446 KMSRIELEAERDDL
-460 KKRIEELTRIL
+460 KRRIEELERIL
-471 ASAEALDQVVTD
+471 ASDEALDGVVID
-483 EMDEAVVKWGSPR
+483 EMDDAVAKYGTPR
-496 RTVLLDAD
+496 RTVLLDED
-504 PDGTLTPVV
+504 EEGNLTPVV
-513 AQGAGASGVSK
+513 AHGDDGVS
-524 SALEAVKAATT
+524 ANAMAAARAAATV
-535 ISSAEADVAAAAAA
+535 SSAAADVAAAAKA
-549 AKKTGEQSTLT
+549 AKKAGDENATAS
-560 GALKIE
+560 ALQID
-566 DEPCVVMM
+566 DEPCAVML

-580 ARTTPSAMDVFNAR
+580 ARTSEDAVERWENRSA
-594 STSDE
+594 SDG
-599 RLRDDQITT
+599 RAKDDQIVSM
-608 IFETSTRATYGLVTS
+608 FRASTRSSYGLVTS

-628 LAHVVGLPALPAT
+628 LAHVVELPKVSADGP
-641 ATLSLKGGVQADEL
+641 LSVTGGVKAEEL
-655 IGMTES
+655 LGMTEN

-669 VITAI
+669 VIAAI
-674 AMEQPT
+674 DMPST
-680 SGKTSAKDES
+680 D
-690 EDGGAAEAKPLP
+690 DGGQLVPLA
-702 SLAIGTRNGVIKR
+702 LGTRNGVVKR
-715 WNREAPTT
+715 WNRESPTT
-723 MDSWPVIDLKD
+723 MDSWSVIDLKD
-734 GDEVVFAAVA
+734 DDEVLAAA
-744 EDDDRLVFISS
+744 EARDEDRLVFVST

-779 IKLAEGARVA
+779 IRLAEGCSVA
-789 AFNVVPAG
+789 AFAVVPDG
-797 KVAWTYEEGENGLT
+797 KVTWNYEEGENGLF
-811 SGSGAVVLT
+811 SASGAVVLT

-825 DALPGTENGAAKV
+825 EALAGTENGAAKV

-847 GRATGGVR
+847 GRGTGGVR

-861 GQNTLILAWVGL
+861 GQDTLILAFVGA

-880 SAGSPVEL
+880 QSGAPVEL

-898 GVDLASPIAFI
+898 GTDLSAPIAVVG
-909 A
+909 

>member
-1 MASHRKPSA
+1 MVSHRKPA
-10 QTYDPRTVKEHIVE
+10 KPAFDPRTVKENIVE

-57 VQRRIVYQMGEMNLT
+57 VQRRIIYQMGQMSLN

-134 YTEARL
+134 YTEARMA
-140 GPAALGMNADI
+140 PAALGMNADI
-151 DEDTV
+151 AENTV

-163 NKLKEPTVLP
+163 NKLQEPTVLP

-184 SGIAVGMATNLAT
+184 SGIAVGMATNMAT

-202 VVNAAKFLMAHS
+202 VVAAAKHLVRHP
-214 DATLEQLMRYV
+214 DATLEELMRHV
-225 PGPDWPTGGTIIGR
+225 PGPDWPGGGVIVGR
-239 DGIREAY
+239 KGIREAY
-246 ATGRG
+246 ETGRG
-251 TLTTRAATHIE
+251 ALTTRSVTHIE
-262 HVTARKQAIVVTELP
+262 NVTARKKAIVVTELP
-277 YMVGPEKVI
+277 FMVGPERVL
-286 ERISDGV
+286 ERISEGV
-293 KNRKLEGISGAFD
+293 KNRKLDGISGAID

-313 TRIVIEIKTGFDP
+313 TRLVIEIKTGFDP
-326 HAVLVQLFKHTP
+326 NAVLAQLFKHTP
-338 LQDNFAMNNV
+338 LQDNFTINNV
-348 ALVEG
+348 ALVNG

-374 IRRRSEYRKKKAL
+374 IRRRSEFRRKKAL

-399 MLDIDEV
+399 MVDIDEV
-406 IRVIR
+406 IQVIR
-411 TSDDADAAK
+411 SSDDAEAAK
-420 SRLMVVFDLDEVQA
+420 TKLIAVFDLDEIQA

-446 KMNRIELEAERDDL
+446 KMSRIELEAERDDL
-460 KKRIEELTRIL
+460 KRRIEELERIL
-471 ASAEALDQVVTD
+471 ASDEALDGVVID
-483 EMDEAVVKWGSPR
+483 EMDDAVAKYGTPR
-496 RTVLLDAD
+496 RTVLLDED
-504 PDGTLTPVV
+504 EEGNLTPVV
-513 AQGAGASGVSK
+513 AHGDDGVS
-524 SALEAVKAATT
+524 ANAMAAARAAATV
-535 ISSAEADVAAAAAA
+535 SSAAADVAAAAKV
-549 AKKTGEQSTLT
+549 AKKAGDENATAS
-560 GALKIE
+560 ALQID
-566 DEPCVVMM
+566 DEPCAVML

-580 ARTTPSAMDVFNAR
+580 ARTSEDAVERWENRSASNGRAK
-594 STSDE
+594 
-599 RLRDDQITT
+599 DDQIVSM
-608 IFETSTRATYGLVTS
+608 FRTSTRSSYGLVTS

-628 LAHVVGLPALPAT
+628 LAHVVELPKVSADGP
-641 ATLSLKGGVQADEL
+641 LSVTGGVKAEEL
-655 IGMTES
+655 LGMTEN

-669 VITAI
+669 VIAAI
-674 AMEQPT
+674 DMPST
-680 SGKTSAKDES
+680 D
-690 EDGGAAEAKPLP
+690 DGGQLVPLA
-702 SLAIGTRNGVIKR
+702 LGTRNGVVKR
-715 WNREAPTT
+715 WNRESPTT
-723 MDSWPVIDLKD
+723 MDSWSVIDLKD
-734 GDEVVFAAVA
+734 DDEVLAAA
-744 EDDDRLVFISS
+744 EARDEDRLVFVST

-779 IKLAEGARVA
+779 IRLAEGCSVA
-789 AFNVVPAG
+789 AFAVVPDG
-797 KVAWTYEEGENGLT
+797 KVTWNYEEGENGLF
-811 SGSGAVVLT
+811 SASGAVVLT

-825 DALPGTENGAAKV
+825 EALPGTENGAAKV

-847 GRATGGVR
+847 GRGTGGVR

-861 GQNTLILAWVGL
+861 GQDTLILAFVGA

-880 SAGSPVEL
+880 QSGAPVEL

-898 GVDLASPIAFI
+898 GTDLSAPIAVVG
-909 A
+909 

>member
-202 VVNAAKFLMAHS
+202 VVNAAKFLMAHP

-348 ALVEG
+348 ALVDG

-406 IRVIR
+406 IQVIR

-420 SRLMVVFDLDEVQA
+420 TRLMAVFDLDEVQA

-471 ASAEALDQVVTD
+471 ASAEALDHVVTS
-483 EMDEAVVKWGSPR
+483 EMDEAVDKWGSPR

-513 AQGAGASGVSK
+513 AQGSGTSGISK
-524 SALEAVKAATT
+524 SALEAVKSATT

-549 AKKTGEQSTLT
+549 AKKTGEQSALT

-580 ARTTPSAMDVFNAR
+580 ARTTPSAMDVFNSR
-594 STSDE
+594 SASDE
-599 RLRDDQITT
+599 RLHDDQITT
-608 IFETSTRATYGLVTS
+608 IFRTSTRATYGLVTS

-628 LAHVVGLPALPAT
+628 LAHVVDLPALPAS
-641 ATLSLKGGVQADEL
+641 ATLSLQGGVQADDL
-655 IGMTES
+655 ISMTES
-661 TDPIRGER
+661 TDPVRGER
-669 VITAI
+669 VVTAI
-674 AMEQPT
+674 AMEQ
-680 SGKTSAKDES
+680 SADNGENGG
-690 EDGGAAEAKPLP
+690 DGETTAEAKPLP
-702 SLAIGTRNGVIKR
+702 SLAIGTRNGVVKR

-723 MDSWPVIDLKD
+723 MDSWPVIDVKD

-744 EDDDRLVFISS
+744 EDDDRLVFVSS
-755 DSSLLTFEAKNVRP
+755 DSSLLTFDAKNVRP

-779 IKLAEGARVA
+779 IKLAEGAHVM

-811 SGSGAVVLT
+811 SGAGAVVLT
-820 VAGDS
+820 VAGDE

-861 GQNTLILAWVGL
+861 GQNTLILAWVGP

-880 SAGSPVEL
+880 SAGSPVKL